1 MLLTGC
7 LGFEGLVIEALAR
20 QGVDLC
26 SFLLPLLLSLQH
38 LIKLFLVG
46 RTHILARL
54 MMMMMMAMVTMMMM
68 VMMMMMMIVMCC

>member
-46 RTHILARL
+46 RTRILARL
-54 MMMMMMAMVTMMMM
+54 MMMMMKMMMQKMMIMMM
-68 VMMMMMMIVMCC
+68 VNHR